1 MINRKLAALLVCA
14 AFLLAAG
21 LYGQVSAGVR
31 QQEGG
36 PGTASDPL
44 VSRSYVDEQV
54 DRLQQQFDRLQ
65 KDVSFLK
72 EELAGLQPSGPG
84 GEQGTVGLTKGK
96 KGAVAAQSGAV
107 LRSGPGKEFEK
118 VGGLKKGAVVEI
130 LEVQEG
136 WCRVKTDSGETGW
149 VSGELLQTTE

>member
-54 DRLQQQFDRLQ
+54 DWLQQQFDRLQ

-96 KGAVAAQSGAV
+96 KGALPLSPGQSCAAAPE
-107 LRSGPGKEFEK
+107 RN
-118 VGGLKKGAVVEI
+118 LKKWAG
-130 LEVQEG
+130 
-136 WCRVKTDSGETGW
+136 
-149 VSGELLQTTE
+149 